1 MKSLYEG
8 TSRKKATLIITD
20 VEKVVR
26 ARWKERKT
34 SRRKDPVKWW
44 MEEAPTDAPKYDKG
58 KGGGPWSNY
67 DSREAPRV
75 R

>member
-8 TSRKKATLIITD
+8 TCRRKATLIITD
-20 VEKVVR
+20 VEKVVKAR
-26 ARWKERKT
+26 ARERKI

-44 MEEAPTDAPKYDKG
+44 IEEAPADAPKYDKG

-67 DSREAPRV
+67 DSCERPRV